1 MSVTSIGVDVRRWPQ
16 WSLGESRE
24 GGPVCPV
31 VGRVCQPVRE
41 RHWLTVLGVEPGWES
56 LAGWVGAVGPSLF
69 PDKFSNL
76 SHGTVVGRVS
86 QPVTAGHTP
95 NNRRGL
101 GPQHARREGEPP
113 CEPPLGVPPR
123 ISIPLGS
130 ARRSTAVVHGVG
142 SPPARNPSAA
152 RSRTTFGVPGVVG
165 GGRPGVFASLDPRL
179 MSMTPV
185 GVDVRRWPQW
195 SMGASPEG
203 GPVCPVVGRVFQP
216 VSAGHPPNNPRG
228 LGPQPA

>member
-101 GPQHARREGEPP
+101 GPQPARWEGEPP
-113 CEPPLGVPPR
+113 CETPLAVPVR
-123 ISIPLGS
+123 ITVRLGG
-130 ARRSTAVVHGVG
+130 AQHSTVVAHWVG
-142 SPPARNPSAA
+142 SSPARNTSAA

-165 GGRPGVFASLDPRL
+165 AGDRGCSLRSTPGSFL
-179 MSMTPV
+179 
-185 GVDVRRWPQW
+185 
-195 SMGASPEG
+195 
-203 GPVCPVVGRVFQP
+203 
-216 VSAGHPPNNPRG
+216 
-228 LGPQPA
+228 